1 MRFYECFDI
10 IIISGSPASG
20 KTSLSRFLSKHLN
33 LPRIDKDTVKEIL
46 FDCLGKGDRNWSKKL
61 GRASIEILNYMIT
74 ELAKNGVK
82 FIVESNFL
90 KEKNSNFFK
99 NLERI
104 YSIKI
109 LQIFCVISS
118 ETAVQRYTERS
129 RN

>member
-1 MRFYECFDI
+1 
-10 IIISGSPASG
+10 
-20 KTSLSRFLSKHLN
+20 
-33 LPRIDKDTVKEIL
+33 
-46 FDCLGKGDRNWSKKL
+46 
-61 GRASIEILNYMIT
+61 MIT
-74 ELAKNGVK
+74 ELAKNEVK

-129 RN
+129 RNL